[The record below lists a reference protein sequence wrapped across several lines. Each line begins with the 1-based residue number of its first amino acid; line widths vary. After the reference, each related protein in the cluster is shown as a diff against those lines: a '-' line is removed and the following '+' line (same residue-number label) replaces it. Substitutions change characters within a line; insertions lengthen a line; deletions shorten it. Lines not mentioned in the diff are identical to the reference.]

1 MTKNKY
7 TNRQKSL
14 QYLNLEPANLEM
26 NERSELFCAVC
37 DVLICTERK
46 SVVVQHLQSAR
57 HKEMLQKIFNKK
69 DFQSYQ

>member
-14 QYLNLEPANLEM
+14 QYLNLEPATLEM
-26 NERSELFCAVC
+26 NDRSEIFCAVC

-57 HKEMLQKIFNKK
+57 HKENASKILTKQG
-69 DFQSYQ
+69 FQSYQ